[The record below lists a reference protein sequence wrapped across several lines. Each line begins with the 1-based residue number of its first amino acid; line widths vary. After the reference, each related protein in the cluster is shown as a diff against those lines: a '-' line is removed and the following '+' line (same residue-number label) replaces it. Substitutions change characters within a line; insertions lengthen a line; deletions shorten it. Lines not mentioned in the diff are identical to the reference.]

1 MCPLARDSSHP
12 TRTPRGAAASAGL
25 GRRGPPLG
33 AGGVRGPRRAEGL
46 RRGPGWAPVHASPGH
61 AGGARCLSSWFLRLC
76 RVTSD
81 KERLS
86 WATRP
91 LPDLSR
97 SRFMPLTVTR
107 PSVRCRAHGHV
118 SRENGKG
125 RHAGSRHPRRGF
137 PEVWG
142 GWFRTLRLFPAQR
155 HPDREPRCGGTR
167 FNLHGEGGSPEPPR
181 MAAPGGGR
189 ARPGPTRKRQ
199 RDTENRFAS
208 FPFTETPPLSVPRDE
223 TLSPAPA
230 LAQLDAGQARSARSA
245 RGSDGPGPHPRYQ
258 SGLSAV
264 TSILLGRG
272 RPGSPCSPGGGGAAE
287 RALGAGSAPRARLR
301 TRAERP
307 PGQVSQGP
315 AR

>member
-1 MCPLARDSSHP
+1 M
-12 TRTPRGAAASAGL
+12 
-25 GRRGPPLG
+25 
-33 AGGVRGPRRAEGL
+33 
-46 RRGPGWAPVHASPGH
+46 
-61 AGGARCLSSWFLRLC
+61 SSWFLRLC

-97 SRFMPLTVTR
+97 SRFMPLAVTR
-107 PSVRCRAHGHV
+107 RVCAVEPTATSPGRTGRAAMRGPA
-118 SRENGKG
+118 G
-125 RHAGSRHPRRGF
+125 RGRRNPASARHPRCGF

-142 GWFRTLRLFPAQR
+142 GWFRMLRLFPAQR
-155 HPDREPRCGGTR
+155 HPDREPRCGGKR

-181 MAAPGGGR
+181 MAAPGGGWT
-189 ARPGPTRKRQ
+189 RPGPTRKRQ

-230 LAQLDAGQARSARSA
+230 LTQLDAGQARSARSA

-264 TSILLGRG
+264 TSILLGRS
-272 RPGSPCSPGGGGAAE
+272 RPGPPCSPGGGGAAE

-307 PGQVSQGP
+307 PGWVSQGP